1 MDLLADPLA
10 RWALV
15 AIAALAILAAFV
27 QTLRLWW
34 RASAPRWRLRAQAAR
49 AARGE
54 VRAERLLA
62 ELGYEVRARQVA
74 CTWTVA
80 VDGAPHEVELRADLI
95 AVRDGLAFVA
105 EVKTGDLAPR
115 IENSATRRQ
124 LLEYRCAFDVDGVL
138 LVDAENDSVREIV
151 FPLLAR

>member
-10 RWALV
+10 RSVLV
-15 AIAALAILAAFV
+15 AIAAIAIVAALV

-34 RASAPRWRLRAQAAR
+34 RASVQRWRLRARAKH

-62 ELGYEVRARQVA
+62 NLGYEVRARQVA

-105 EVKTGDLAPR
+105 EVKTGEHAPR
-115 IENSATRRQ
+115 IENSATRRK

-138 LVDAENDSVREIV
+138 LVDAENDCVREIV
-151 FPLLAR
+151 FPLLVR